1 MPVVSERTF
10 KAARKR
16 TTTAIKTKILSA
28 LQKIETAGDFACFDR
43 VSPSVAPGL
52 HINCLGPVKL
62 PLSQADVAAYH
73 RRLPSKPLWS
83 GNTSKWQEKIFS
95 GIMKTVIKELR
106 VYTGRIRAER
116 YKFLLYEPG
125 AFFLPHQ
132 DSPKANGMF
141 GTLVVC
147 LPSKH
152 DGGEVVV
159 THQGKSRIL
168 ESAATSGSSTSF
180 AAWYIDVT
188 HEIKPVKIG
197 HRMVITY
204 NLIHDGPGDTPSFV
218 PSGSQS

>member
-1 MPVVSERTF
+1 
-10 KAARKR
+10 
-16 TTTAIKTKILSA
+16 
-28 LQKIETAGDFACFDR
+28 
-43 VSPSVAPGL
+43 
-52 HINCLGPVKL
+52 
-62 PLSQADVAAYH
+62 
-73 RRLPSKPLWS
+73 
-83 GNTSKWQEKIFS
+83 
-95 GIMKTVIKELR
+95 MKTVIKELR

-180 AAWYIDVT
+180 AAWYSDVS
-188 HEIKPVKIG
+188 HEIKPVKSG

-218 PSGSQS
+218 PVDPNLETAMKGWISEAESGRGLAPEFLLYMLSHEYPTSGLKFESMKGKDDPHVAQLRFGHWCW